1 MHNGPEE
8 FGGRTV
14 RQHQMLTARKL
25 SHPKQNDP
33 DALRIE
39 AQGSTSAH
47 WCCRQ
52 QRCVEPGL
60 AGFAS
65 QSLRALRMV
74 GESVFSFPEDLRRSV
89 YPTAFFSSAT
99 SNLMVTR
106 RESCWT
112 EKRPV
117 EKYKT
122 NTDSGSEYR
131 AEMHSSCNILNSDQ
145 RLAQYIDAVH
155 YSLKSIILNKLVKD

>member
-1 MHNGPEE
+1 MHNGPED

-14 RQHQMLTARKL
+14 RHRQMLSARIL

-33 DALRIE
+33 DARDE

-47 WCCRQ
+47 RCCRQ

-117 EKYKT
+117 EKNKT

>member
-1 MHNGPEE
+1 MHNGPAE

-14 RQHQMLTARKL
+14 RHRPMRAAGNPSR
-25 SHPKQNDP
+25 PKQNDP
-33 DALRIE
+33 DAQVE

-47 WCCRQ
+47 RCCRQ

-112 EKRPV
+112 EKPNV
-117 EKYKT
+117 EKLKT
-122 NTDSGSEYR
+122 NTDLERGLW
-131 AEMHSSCNILNSDQ
+131 AELHSCRKILDRGQ
-145 RLAQYIDAVH
+145 RLAQYIYAVH
-155 YSLKSIILNKLVKD
+155 YSFENSVKTSW

>member
-1 MHNGPEE
+1 MHNGPAE

-14 RQHQMLTARKL
+14 RHRPMRAAGNPSR
-25 SHPKQNDP
+25 PKQNDP
-33 DALRIE
+33 DAQVE

-47 WCCRQ
+47 RCCRQ